1 MNFAGKRTLQLVPYG
16 LRVVPIPAVE
26 IHQFCDGCFDRA
38 VAPAD
43 DPGPFQLIA
52 RIIAFHFDKTG
63 HTLADIDDRNAALG
77 RFLQNVYQ
85 PRLLWC
91 VPASETSHDDTFQFG
106 GIKSVFENISL
117 NAGEK
122 GKHHDVRIHAEMRYH
137 RFGEV
142 GLQDVVLQKMEIDA
156 GFTQMLI
163 IERVEGIKAV
173 GISLCRTVPS

>member
-52 RIIAFHFDKTG
+52 RVIAFHFDKTG
-63 HTLADIDDRNAALG
+63 HTLADIDDGNAALG

-85 PRLLWC
+85 PRRLWC

-117 NAGEK
+117 NAGENAVSSVWRSRAARCCAPEN
-122 GKHHDVRIHAEMRYH
+122 GNRRRLHIDV
-137 RFGEV
+137 
-142 GLQDVVLQKMEIDA
+142 DN
-156 GFTQMLI
+156 
-163 IERVEGIKAV
+163 
-173 GISLCRTVPS
+173 